1 MKVQVHAIHF
11 TADRKLVESIQ
22 EKLNKLD
29 TFYDRITGGEVF
41 LKVATSLGKVK
52 EKMLEIKITVPG
64 AVLFVK
70 ETAKSFEEALDLA
83 LNAIAEQIKRFK
95 SKNNSVKA
103 LRAEDLESEEFY
115 KKMKQKRRPM
125 VASFHIRVIKI
136 RFRKQT

>member
-70 ETAKSFEEALDLA
+70 ETANSFEEALDLA

-103 LRAEDLESEEFY
+103 LRAEDMESEEF
-115 KKMKQKRRPM
+115 
-125 VASFHIRVIKI
+125 
-136 RFRKQT
+136 

>member
-70 ETAKSFEEALDLA
+70 ETEKILLEMENDL
-83 LNAIAEQIKRFK
+83 LNISDYPA
-95 SKNNSVKA
+95 
-103 LRAEDLESEEFY
+103 
-115 KKMKQKRRPM
+115 
-125 VASFHIRVIKI
+125 
-136 RFRKQT
+136 

>member
-83 LNAIAEQIKRFK
+83 LHAIAEQIKRFK

-103 LRAEDLESEEFY
+103 LRAEDLENEKF
-115 KKMKQKRRPM
+115 
-125 VASFHIRVIKI
+125 
-136 RFRKQT
+136 

>member
-41 LKVATSLGKVK
+41 LKVSTSLGKVK

-103 LRAEDLESEEFY
+103 LRAEDLESEEF
-115 KKMKQKRRPM
+115 
-125 VASFHIRVIKI
+125 
-136 RFRKQT
+136 

>member
-41 LKVATSLGKVK
+41 LKVSTSLGKVK

-83 LNAIAEQIKRFK
+83 LNAIAEQIKRYK

-103 LRAEDLESEEFY
+103 LRAEDLESEEF
-115 KKMKQKRRPM
+115 
-125 VASFHIRVIKI
+125 
-136 RFRKQT
+136 

>member
-1 MKVQVHAIHF
+1 
-11 TADRKLVESIQ
+11 
-22 EKLNKLD
+22 
-29 TFYDRITGGEVF
+29 VF

-95 SKNNSVKA
+95 SKSNSVKA
-103 LRAEDLESEEFY
+103 LRAEDLESEEF
-115 KKMKQKRRPM
+115 
-125 VASFHIRVIKI
+125 
-136 RFRKQT
+136 

>member
-1 MKVQVHAIHF
+1 MSALLRFPKRFSPLNFKLMKVQVHAIHF

-41 LKVATSLGKVK
+41 LKVSTSLGKVK

-83 LNAIAEQIKRFK
+83 LHAIAEQIKRFK
-95 SKNNSVKA
+95 SKTNAVKA
-103 LRAEDLESEEFY
+103 LRAEDLASEE
-115 KKMKQKRRPM
+115 M
-125 VASFHIRVIKI
+125 
-136 RFRKQT
+136 